1 MSRSFSCVIV
11 FLAGVLVESG
21 AQSCPAAGMKK
32 ATTTSSAEHVLVLR
46 NGRIISGRVRL
57 VDKGYQV
64 ERSGGRVVVPRE
76 FVEIEAKNLVD
87 AYRKMRAAMPERTAA
102 RHVVLARWCLSYG
115 LKSEAARELRDALR
129 LAPMHRTAKSMVGRL
144 DPTIRSRGTTPTTQ
158 ATVATLTRD
167 ASPVEPLGGL
177 PTAAAVEFVRR
188 VQPLLV
194 NRCGNGSC
202 HGSSTS
208 RKFRLE
214 PIGRDRSGFQVRT
227 RRNLDAVLGQLDRTG
242 AGRSRLL
249 LYLRRGHGASQ
260 RPLRVDRMNAKQVN
274 VVEKWIAAVVDGRS
288 GSSTRQP
295 QPQPKAKATR
305 KVVRNV
311 GPGVPAGP
319 AEASARPVA
328 GDVFDPEVFNRETR
342 RRAAVLKRKR

>member
-1 MSRSFSCVIV
+1 VSRWFSCLIV
-11 FLAGVLVESG
+11 VLGGPLVESRL
-21 AQSCPAAGMKK
+21 QSCLAAGIKK
-32 ATTTSSAEHVLVLR
+32 ATAAKSAEHILVLR

-57 VDKGYQV
+57 VDEGYQV

-87 AYRKMRAAMPERTAA
+87 AYRKMRAAMPQPTAA

-129 LAPMHRTAKSMVGRL
+129 LAPMHRTAQSMVSRL
-144 DPTIRSRGTTPTTQ
+144 DPIIRSRATTPTTQ

-167 ASPVEPLGGL
+167 AVAVEPLGGL
-177 PTAAAVEFVRR
+177 PTAEAVEFVRR

-202 HGSSTS
+202 HGPSAS

-214 PIGRDRSGFQVRT
+214 PIGRNRSGFQVRT
-227 RRNLDAVLGQLDRTG
+227 RRNLAAVLGQLDRTG

-249 LYLRRGHGASQ
+249 LYLRRGHGASG
-260 RPLRVDRMNAKQVN
+260 RRLRVDRMNAKQVD
-274 VVEKWIAAVVDGRS
+274 VVEKWIAAVVADRP

-295 QPQPKAKATR
+295 QPKAK
-305 KVVRNV
+305 VSRNER
-311 GPGVPAGP
+311 PGTPAGP
-319 AEASARPVA
+319 FKTSARRVA
-328 GDVFDPEVFNRETR
+328 VDVFDPEVFNRETR
-342 RRAAVLKRKR
+342 RRAALLKRKR